1 MGVRG
6 GGWGFRQIL
15 EASLNGV
22 HQHKH
27 TEGPGYQSL
36 AGGQAHP
43 CHGARRQG
51 AYCLV
56 GEAVS
61 MPMEV

>member
-1 MGVRG
+1 MRG
-6 GGWGFRQIL
+6 GGWGVRQIP

-27 TEGPGYQSL
+27 TECPGHQRL
-36 AGGQAHP
+36 VGGQAHP
-43 CHGARRQG
+43 RRGARRQG